1 MEQAQQEKVY
11 MERLPLV
18 AMQIRS
24 ALGNIYYGMQKL
36 APADERDEDPIL
48 DANAAMLYHGYFRL
62 LRLAKNL
69 ESASMLNRKEL
80 LPTENTDLKVWL
92 DEIIREAEVPFEL
105 KGVQLEMVC
114 EERYAITAVNEPWL
128 SQALWQLLSNAL
140 KACSA
145 GGKVT
150 VTLAVQ
156 KPHVLIKVKD
166 TGCGIPADRQE
177 MLFRW
182 HMRPMTLDYVAGGVG
197 LGLPLAH
204 QIARLHGGQLLLNS
218 REGQGTTATIALPMV
233 RALGTLGENIE
244 DYTGG
249 FQRVL
254 LELADALNEV
264 LSGKWRNLR
273 GLEIVSFGVSSVKAS
288 EEDEQ
293 MLKEMQRNAAFM
305 DPTRA
310 AAHLVGAQA
319 AAMQSAASNQG
330 AGPAMAFMGMNMAG
344 QMGGMNAQGLYQMG
358 AQQQAQQPAPA
369 APAAPANGW
378 TCSCGQ
384 SGITGNFCPNCG
396 SKKPEPKP
404 AAGSWKCPQC
414 GATATGKFCP
424 ECGTKKPEV
433 QADGWTCSCGAVN
446 KGKFC
451 AECGK
456 PKPAGV
462 PQYKCDKC
470 GWEPAD
476 PAHPPK
482 FCPECGD
489 PFDDGDLK

>member
-204 QIARLHGGQLLLNS
+204 QIARLHGGQLLLKNIIPKHMDCIS
-218 REGQGTTATIALPMV
+218 AKLMEMGVSVTEDDDSLLVRRSGPLTKTNVKTLPYPGFPTDMQPQITAVLALAEGTSLVTEGVYGANRFKYVDELKRLGAHIQVDGKVAVVEGVKQLVGAPIQACDLRAGAALVIAGLAAQGTTELSHI
-233 RALGTLGENIE
+233 NYIE
-244 DYTGG
+244 
-249 FQRVL
+249 
-254 LELADALNEV
+254 
-264 LSGKWRNLR
+264 R
-273 GLEIVSFGVSSVKAS
+273 GY
-288 EEDEQ
+288 ED
-293 MLKEMQRNAAFM
+293 
-305 DPTRA
+305 
-310 AAHLVGAQA
+310 LVGKLRAV
-319 AAMQSAASNQG
+319 G
-330 AGPAMAFMGMNMAG
+330 ADISLVDVPDEADTETHAG
-344 QMGGMNAQGLYQMG
+344 
-358 AQQQAQQPAPA
+358 
-369 APAAPANGW
+369 
-378 TCSCGQ
+378 
-384 SGITGNFCPNCG
+384 
-396 SKKPEPKP
+396 
-404 AAGSWKCPQC
+404 
-414 GATATGKFCP
+414 
-424 ECGTKKPEV
+424 
-433 QADGWTCSCGAVN
+433 
-446 KGKFC
+446 
-451 AECGK
+451 
-456 PKPAGV
+456 
-462 PQYKCDKC
+462 
-470 GWEPAD
+470 
-476 PAHPPK
+476 
-482 FCPECGD
+482 
-489 PFDDGDLK
+489 

>member
-140 KACSA
+140 KACSV

-204 QIARLHGGQLLLNS
+204 QITRLHGGQLLLNS
-218 REGQGTTATIALPMV
+218 REDQGTTATIALPMV

-254 LELADALNEV
+254 LELADALP
-264 LSGKWRNLR
+264 
-273 GLEIVSFGVSSVKAS
+273 
-288 EEDEQ
+288 DE
-293 MLKEMQRNAAFM
+293 AFL
-305 DPTRA
+305 A
-310 AAHLVGAQA
+310 KHLD
-319 AAMQSAASNQG
+319 
-330 AGPAMAFMGMNMAG
+330 
-344 QMGGMNAQGLYQMG
+344 
-358 AQQQAQQPAPA
+358 
-369 APAAPANGW
+369 
-378 TCSCGQ
+378 
-384 SGITGNFCPNCG
+384 
-396 SKKPEPKP
+396 E
-404 AAGSWKCPQC
+404 
-414 GATATGKFCP
+414 
-424 ECGTKKPEV
+424 
-433 QADGWTCSCGAVN
+433 
-446 KGKFC
+446 
-451 AECGK
+451 
-456 PKPAGV
+456 
-462 PQYKCDKC
+462 
-470 GWEPAD
+470 
-476 PAHPPK
+476 
-482 FCPECGD
+482 
-489 PFDDGDLK
+489 

>member
-197 LGLPLAH
+197 WDCPGASDRTA
-204 QIARLHGGQLLLNS
+204 ARRPAAAEQPGGP
-218 REGQGTTATIALPMV
+218 GHHCHH
-233 RALGTLGENIE
+233 
-244 DYTGG
+244 
-249 FQRVL
+249 
-254 LELADALNEV
+254 
-264 LSGKWRNLR
+264 
-273 GLEIVSFGVSSVKAS
+273 
-288 EEDEQ
+288 
-293 MLKEMQRNAAFM
+293 
-305 DPTRA
+305 RA
-310 AAHLVGAQA
+310 ADGT
-319 AAMQSAASNQG
+319 G
-330 AGPAMAFMGMNMAG
+330 FGDAG
-344 QMGGMNAQGLYQMG
+344 
-358 AQQQAQQPAPA
+358 
-369 APAAPANGW
+369 
-378 TCSCGQ
+378 
-384 SGITGNFCPNCG
+384 
-396 SKKPEPKP
+396 
-404 AAGSWKCPQC
+404 
-414 GATATGKFCP
+414 
-424 ECGTKKPEV
+424 
-433 QADGWTCSCGAVN
+433 
-446 KGKFC
+446 
-451 AECGK
+451 
-456 PKPAGV
+456 
-462 PQYKCDKC
+462 
-470 GWEPAD
+470 
-476 PAHPPK
+476 
-482 FCPECGD
+482 
-489 PFDDGDLK
+489 

>member
-166 TGCGIPADRQE
+166 TGCGHSCRPAGNAVSLAYAAHDPGLCR
-177 MLFRW
+177 R
-182 HMRPMTLDYVAGGVG
+182 RRGAGTA
-197 LGLPLAH
+197 P
-204 QIARLHGGQLLLNS
+204 
-218 REGQGTTATIALPMV
+218 GTS
-233 RALGTLGENIE
+233 
-244 DYTGG
+244 D
-249 FQRVL
+249 
-254 LELADALNEV
+254 
-264 LSGKWRNLR
+264 
-273 GLEIVSFGVSSVKAS
+273 
-288 EEDEQ
+288 
-293 MLKEMQRNAAFM
+293 
-305 DPTRA
+305 RA
-310 AAHLVGAQA
+310 AARRA
-319 AAMQSAASNQG
+319 AAAEQPGGPGHHCHHRAADGTGFGDAGREHRGLYRRLPAGTAG
-330 AGPAMAFMGMNMAG
+330 AGGRAARRGIPGKASGRIKTRCRAEGRRGTAG
-344 QMGGMNAQGLYQMG
+344 TRPCLLWRSS
-358 AQQQAQQPAPA
+358 PDSFPH
-369 APAAPANGW
+369 
-378 TCSCGQ
+378 
-384 SGITGNFCPNCG
+384 F
-396 SKKPEPKP
+396 PE
-404 AAGSWKCPQC
+404 SMRRR
-414 GATATGKFCP
+414 
-424 ECGTKKPEV
+424 
-433 QADGWTCSCGAVN
+433 
-446 KGKFC
+446 
-451 AECGK
+451 
-456 PKPAGV
+456 
-462 PQYKCDKC
+462 
-470 GWEPAD
+470 
-476 PAHPPK
+476 
-482 FCPECGD
+482 
-489 PFDDGDLK
+489 

>member
-204 QIARLHGGQLLLNS
+204 QIARL
-218 REGQGTTATIALPMV
+218 
-233 RALGTLGENIE
+233 
-244 DYTGG
+244 
-249 FQRVL
+249 F
-254 LELADALNEV
+254 
-264 LSGKWRNLR
+264 
-273 GLEIVSFGVSSVKAS
+273 SSS
-288 EEDEQ
+288 
-293 MLKEMQRNAAFM
+293 
-305 DPTRA
+305 
-310 AAHLVGAQA
+310 
-319 AAMQSAASNQG
+319 
-330 AGPAMAFMGMNMAG
+330 
-344 QMGGMNAQGLYQMG
+344 
-358 AQQQAQQPAPA
+358 
-369 APAAPANGW
+369 
-378 TCSCGQ
+378 
-384 SGITGNFCPNCG
+384 
-396 SKKPEPKP
+396 
-404 AAGSWKCPQC
+404 
-414 GATATGKFCP
+414 
-424 ECGTKKPEV
+424 
-433 QADGWTCSCGAVN
+433 
-446 KGKFC
+446 
-451 AECGK
+451 
-456 PKPAGV
+456 
-462 PQYKCDKC
+462 
-470 GWEPAD
+470 
-476 PAHPPK
+476 
-482 FCPECGD
+482 
-489 PFDDGDLK
+489 

>member
-197 LGLPLAH
+197 LGLPLA
-204 QIARLHGGQLLLNS
+204 RTS
-218 REGQGTTATIALPMV
+218 RTTPAASSGYCWSWRTRCPTRHSWQSIW
-233 RALGTLGENIE
+233 TNKN
-244 DYTGG
+244 T
-249 FQRVL
+249 
-254 LELADALNEV
+254 
-264 LSGKWRNLR
+264 LSGGGPPQNGRDAPL
-273 GLEIVSFGVSSVKAS
+273 
-288 EEDEQ
+288 
-293 MLKEMQRNAAFM
+293 
-305 DPTRA
+305 
-310 AAHLVGAQA
+310 
-319 AAMQSAASNQG
+319 
-330 AGPAMAFMGMNMAG
+330 PAMALFAR
-344 QMGGMNAQGLYQMG
+344 
-358 AQQQAQQPAPA
+358 
-369 APAAPANGW
+369 
-378 TCSCGQ
+378 
-384 SGITGNFCPNCG
+384 
-396 SKKPEPKP
+396 
-404 AAGSWKCPQC
+404 
-414 GATATGKFCP
+414 
-424 ECGTKKPEV
+424 
-433 QADGWTCSCGAVN
+433 
-446 KGKFC
+446 
-451 AECGK
+451 
-456 PKPAGV
+456 
-462 PQYKCDKC
+462 
-470 GWEPAD
+470 
-476 PAHPPK
+476 
-482 FCPECGD
+482 
-489 PFDDGDLK
+489 

>member
-1 MEQAQQEKVY
+1 MYLLFVILMVIAALLMCFIVLIQNSKGGGLASGFSSSNAIMGVRKTTDFLEKATWGLAAFMVVMSIATAYVVPTSSSKTQDVIMEQAQQEKVY

-254 LELADALNEV
+254 LELADALP
-264 LSGKWRNLR
+264 
-273 GLEIVSFGVSSVKAS
+273 
-288 EEDEQ
+288 DE
-293 MLKEMQRNAAFM
+293 AFL
-305 DPTRA
+305 A
-310 AAHLVGAQA
+310 KHLD
-319 AAMQSAASNQG
+319 
-330 AGPAMAFMGMNMAG
+330 
-344 QMGGMNAQGLYQMG
+344 
-358 AQQQAQQPAPA
+358 
-369 APAAPANGW
+369 
-378 TCSCGQ
+378 
-384 SGITGNFCPNCG
+384 
-396 SKKPEPKP
+396 E
-404 AAGSWKCPQC
+404 
-414 GATATGKFCP
+414 
-424 ECGTKKPEV
+424 
-433 QADGWTCSCGAVN
+433 
-446 KGKFC
+446 
-451 AECGK
+451 
-456 PKPAGV
+456 
-462 PQYKCDKC
+462 
-470 GWEPAD
+470 
-476 PAHPPK
+476 
-482 FCPECGD
+482 
-489 PFDDGDLK
+489 

>member
-1 MEQAQQEKVY
+1 
-11 MERLPLV
+11 
-18 AMQIRS
+18 
-24 ALGNIYYGMQKL
+24 
-36 APADERDEDPIL
+36 
-48 DANAAMLYHGYFRL
+48 
-62 LRLAKNL
+62 
-69 ESASMLNRKEL
+69 MLNRKEL

-114 EERYAITAVNEPWL
+114 EERYAIAAVNEPWL

-254 LELADALNEV
+254 LELADALP
-264 LSGKWRNLR
+264 
-273 GLEIVSFGVSSVKAS
+273 
-288 EEDEQ
+288 DE
-293 MLKEMQRNAAFM
+293 AFL
-305 DPTRA
+305 A
-310 AAHLVGAQA
+310 KHLD
-319 AAMQSAASNQG
+319 
-330 AGPAMAFMGMNMAG
+330 
-344 QMGGMNAQGLYQMG
+344 
-358 AQQQAQQPAPA
+358 
-369 APAAPANGW
+369 
-378 TCSCGQ
+378 
-384 SGITGNFCPNCG
+384 
-396 SKKPEPKP
+396 E
-404 AAGSWKCPQC
+404 
-414 GATATGKFCP
+414 
-424 ECGTKKPEV
+424 
-433 QADGWTCSCGAVN
+433 
-446 KGKFC
+446 
-451 AECGK
+451 
-456 PKPAGV
+456 
-462 PQYKCDKC
+462 
-470 GWEPAD
+470 
-476 PAHPPK
+476 
-482 FCPECGD
+482 
-489 PFDDGDLK
+489 

>member
-128 SQALWQLLSNAL
+128 SQALWQLLSNAR

-254 LELADALNEV
+254 LELADALP
-264 LSGKWRNLR
+264 
-273 GLEIVSFGVSSVKAS
+273 
-288 EEDEQ
+288 DE
-293 MLKEMQRNAAFM
+293 AFL
-305 DPTRA
+305 A
-310 AAHLVGAQA
+310 KHLD
-319 AAMQSAASNQG
+319 
-330 AGPAMAFMGMNMAG
+330 
-344 QMGGMNAQGLYQMG
+344 
-358 AQQQAQQPAPA
+358 
-369 APAAPANGW
+369 
-378 TCSCGQ
+378 
-384 SGITGNFCPNCG
+384 
-396 SKKPEPKP
+396 E
-404 AAGSWKCPQC
+404 
-414 GATATGKFCP
+414 
-424 ECGTKKPEV
+424 
-433 QADGWTCSCGAVN
+433 
-446 KGKFC
+446 
-451 AECGK
+451 
-456 PKPAGV
+456 
-462 PQYKCDKC
+462 
-470 GWEPAD
+470 
-476 PAHPPK
+476 
-482 FCPECGD
+482 
-489 PFDDGDLK
+489 

>member
-36 APADERDEDPIL
+36 APAEERDEDPIL

-166 TGCGIPADRQE
+166 TGCGIPADRQ
-177 MLFRW
+177 
-182 HMRPMTLDYVAGGVG
+182 
-197 LGLPLAH
+197 
-204 QIARLHGGQLLLNS
+204 
-218 REGQGTTATIALPMV
+218 
-233 RALGTLGENIE
+233 
-244 DYTGG
+244 
-249 FQRVL
+249 
-254 LELADALNEV
+254 
-264 LSGKWRNLR
+264 
-273 GLEIVSFGVSSVKAS
+273 
-288 EEDEQ
+288 
-293 MLKEMQRNAAFM
+293 
-305 DPTRA
+305 
-310 AAHLVGAQA
+310 
-319 AAMQSAASNQG
+319 
-330 AGPAMAFMGMNMAG
+330 
-344 QMGGMNAQGLYQMG
+344 
-358 AQQQAQQPAPA
+358 
-369 APAAPANGW
+369 
-378 TCSCGQ
+378 
-384 SGITGNFCPNCG
+384 
-396 SKKPEPKP
+396 
-404 AAGSWKCPQC
+404 
-414 GATATGKFCP
+414 
-424 ECGTKKPEV
+424 
-433 QADGWTCSCGAVN
+433 
-446 KGKFC
+446 
-451 AECGK
+451 
-456 PKPAGV
+456 
-462 PQYKCDKC
+462 
-470 GWEPAD
+470 
-476 PAHPPK
+476 
-482 FCPECGD
+482 
-489 PFDDGDLK
+489 